1 MFCESRLWTPKRPVC
16 YPNRRRLETR
26 YGLTMPCIIFN
37 ASHAT
42 GESPSYQALSSRF
55 IRIIRV

>member
-16 YPNRRRLETR
+16 YPSRSRLETR
-26 YGLTMPCIIFN
+26 YGVTRPWIIFN

-42 GESPSYQALSSRF
+42 GEWPSYQALLSRF
-55 IRIIRV
+55 IRIIRA